1 MTARAELPPA
11 LAPWA
16 PALSALTPE
25 LAVTLGP
32 MVRRLDD
39 MISTYDPDSGGSGPL
54 DGYEGLVWRGPPE
67 RLLASKWMLADELP
81 FEFLR
86 RAVTGE
92 LLYLAPARRRDRGR
106 GRVVILVD
114 AGPAQLGAAR
124 LVQLAALVVLHRRAA
139 ARRSELA
146 VGILGEEAGR

>member
-67 RLLASKWMLADELP
+67 RLLASEWLLADELP

-92 LLYLAPARRRDRGR
+92 LLYLAPARRR
-106 GRVVILVD
+106 
-114 AGPAQLGAAR
+114 AAGAAR
-124 LVQLAALVVLHRRAA
+124 RARRAA
-139 ARRSELA
+139 STGRGAAVRARRRHPRRGGRALA
-146 VGILGEEAGR
+146 HG

>member
-67 RLLASKWMLADELP
+67 RLLGSGWVLGGGVA
-81 FEFLR
+81 R
-86 RAVTGE
+86 GGGVG
-92 LLYLAPARRRDRGR
+92 ARRRHPRRG
-106 GRVVILVD
+106 GR
-114 AGPAQLGAAR
+114 A
-124 LVQLAALVVLHRRAA
+124 LAH
-139 ARRSELA
+139 
-146 VGILGEEAGR
+146 G